1 MKQVWS
7 SPKTSFEQFVPQ
19 NYIAACGDSGTVY
32 KFTCD
37 AGGGT
42 SGSVYLETNG
52 QEGLQKSGASR
63 DSYLS
68 TYHACNKYHE
78 AESTD
83 GFLDGYF
90 VYEEWSW
97 DSWSNEEKI
106 MPVIVWR
113 GENNDNTH
121 CTAELDMNKWETA
134 KS

>member
-1 MKQVWS
+1 MKQQVWS
-7 SPKTSFEQFVPQ
+7 SPKTAFEEFVPQ
-19 NYIAACGDSGTVY
+19 VYCASCGEGGTVY

-42 SGSVYLETNG
+42 SGDVYLETNG
-52 QEGLQKSGASR
+52 IDGLQKSGTNK
-63 DSYLS
+63 DKYLS
-68 TYHACNKYHE
+68 SYHACKKYHE

-83 GFLDGYF
+83 GFFNGYF
-90 VYEEWSW
+90 VYDPGWFQ
-97 DSWSNEEKI
+97 DDVV

-121 CTAELDMNKWETA
+121 CTAELDMSKWEIA

>member
-1 MKQVWS
+1 MKMKQVWS

-52 QEGLQKSGASR
+52 QEGLQR
-63 DSYLS
+63 DGSNPDKYLS
-68 TYHACNKYHE
+68 GYHACNKYHE

-90 VYEEWSW
+90 VYDPGWFQDEVV
-97 DSWSNEEKI
+97 

-113 GENNDNTH
+113 GEDNDNTH
-121 CTAELDMNKWETA
+121 CTKELDMNKWETA